1 MANSTVNYANFNS
14 SCPCYQKASLCF
26 NLKCFSLSL
35 FATLLALGISL
46 LCRRSLSPPPQL
58 IAVNLYLLSFDFHFK
73 AFSSLF
79 IPLYFKRRARRPPR
93 RLLLRRLKCSYGL
106 SCGIYLISLMPKICY
121 VRYIQKEL
129 ALTNYKRIVKSIWKN
144 KRECHSHSQILIVE
158 EDSSGFVN
166 FDRDR
171 LKIIARK
178 KGSTKLPLMLIIII
192 ILWSGVGVVKEEG
205 GAFSAPDKELSYS
218 DFGTSLIKCSSRLE
232 FELGRWLIAN
242 SPRYGIV
249 IDAAMRDHIVLLF
262 RLCLKAITREAVG
275 SVDLLLKREMMELN
289 MKTMCFSCPMLG
301 QALMWL
307 GTQLAVLYG
316 EMNGKLF
323 AVEMLKQSLLND
335 SLNYVMISQ
344 VQKIEEVDQKIEEP
358 IKNREK
364 GREMIF
370 VSQVAAAVAALHER
384 SLFEGKIT
392 AIRSSQKLASFQRMA
407 EHSYVSKKA
416 DEERQK
422 RSNYRPIVEHDGL
435 LWQRARNQET
445 NKMKSREELLAE
457 ERDYK
462 RRRMSYRGK
471 KMKRSTTQVMREIIE
486 EFMEE
491 IKQAGGSG
499 CLPKGAE
506 EAGMLASKTSSFH
519 DSSTDS
525 ELKRSESPHGYKKHI
540 VSNNSTK
547 STRFKEESPE
557 DEKRHRQDSH
567 KQNAHI
573 EDQIGERNR
582 HVREYYS
589 RSPDRQRIYDR
600 TSEQDDAE
608 MSRKHF
614 PKSSNRSHSRSRGH
628 NSHRRYQVDQNVEEK
643 DTRRR
648 SRQRYH
654 RSDSVTRH
662 EFEDRYDPSR
672 SRDMYE
678 DDV

>member
-1 MANSTVNYANFNS
+1 MNLTS
-14 SCPCYQKASLCF
+14 SSPGGRK
-26 NLKCFSLSL
+26 
-35 FATLLALGISL
+35 TLE
-46 LCRRSLSPPPQL
+46 SLSPPPQL
-58 IAVNLYLLSFDFHFK
+58 IAVNLYLSSFDFHFK

-93 RLLLRRLKCSYGL
+93 RLLLRCLKCSYGL

-121 VRYIQKEL
+121 PKNLDNGNALVCEL
-129 ALTNYKRIVKSIWKN
+129 ALFLCN
-144 KRECHSHSQILIVE
+144 KFRRGCHNLFLFFISLDFLLELGIAFDAASRGAIRLLLAP
-158 EDSSGFVN
+158 SGICRVGN
-166 FDRDR
+166 GVQSV
-171 LKIIARK
+171 L
-178 KGSTKLPLMLIIII
+178 
-192 ILWSGVGVVKEEG
+192 SGVGIQ
-205 GAFSAPDKELSYS
+205 SYRIDGFFLQS
-218 DFGTSLIKCSSRLE
+218 YGLE